1 MRDLAGVRI
10 LVFRVADRLCGADVG
25 AVREILPRQAAT
37 RVPGAD
43 EAVAGLINIRG
54 QLVPLVDGSR
64 ALGHSTDGGG
74 QTIVLL
80 EVSEQLVG
88 FTVDEVIDLVSVAA
102 DDLSDRG
109 DLPGVDPRLV
119 RAVGRRG
126 DDSFVL
132 LDLEALLT
140 PILSV

>member
-10 LVFRVADRLCGADVG
+10 LVFRVAERLYAAEVG
-25 AVREILPRQAAT
+25 AVREILPRQEAT
-37 RVPGAD
+37 RIPGA
-43 EAVAGLINIRG
+43 EGAVVGLINVRG
-54 QLVPLVDGSR
+54 RLVPLMDGSR

-74 QTIVLL
+74 RTIVLL
-80 EVSEQLVG
+80 EVDEQMVG
-88 FTVDEVIDLVSVAA
+88 FTVDEVIDLVTVAA

-126 DDSFVL
+126 DDSVVL

>member
-10 LVFRVADRLCGADVG
+10 LVFRVADRLCGAEVK
-25 AVREILPRQAAT
+25 AVREILPRQEAT
-37 RVPGAD
+37 RVPGAQ
-43 EAVAGLINIRG
+43 EAVAGLINVRG

-64 ALGHSTDGGG
+64 ALGHSTGDGGRS
-74 QTIVLL
+74 IVLL
-80 EVSEQLVG
+80 DVSEQTVG
-88 FTVDEVIDLVSVAA
+88 FTVDEVIDLVTVAG

>member
-1 MRDLAGVRI
+1 MRDLAGARI
-10 LVFRVADRLCGADVG
+10 LVFRVVDRLCGADVD

>member
-10 LVFRVADRLCGADVG
+10 LVFRVADRLCGAEVG
-25 AVREILPRQAAT
+25 AVREILPRQEAT

-43 EAVAGLINIRG
+43 EAVAGLINVRG
-54 QLVPLVDGSR
+54 QLVPLVEGSR

-74 QTIVLL
+74 RTIVLL

-102 DDLSDRG
+102 DDLSDRR

-119 RAVGRRG
+119 RAVARRG

>member
-10 LVFRVADRLCGADVG
+10 LVFRVVDRLCGADVG

>member
-10 LVFRVADRLCGADVG
+10 LVFRVADRLWAAEVG
-25 AVREILPRQAAT
+25 AVREILPGQEAT
-37 RVPGAD
+37 RIPGAQG
-43 EAVAGLINIRG
+43 AVAGLINVRG
-54 QLVPLVDGSR
+54 RLVPLIDGGR

-74 QTIVLL
+74 PIIVLL
-80 EVSEQLVG
+80 EVSEQMVG
-88 FTVDEVIDLVSVAA
+88 FTVDEVIDLVTVPT

>member
-1 MRDLAGVRI
+1 MRDLAGARI
-10 LVFRVADRLCGADVG
+10 LVFRVVDRLCGADVD

-37 RVPGAD
+37 RIPGAD
-43 EAVAGLINIRG
+43 EALAGLINIRG
-54 QLVPLVDGSR
+54 RLVPLVDGSR